1 MNDCVDLCCLRIIAR
16 KLSECLSDDELSIM
30 AASLTALGDMLAVIT
45 ARRDSCK
52 DK

>member
-1 MNDCVDLCCLRIIAR
+1 MNDCVDLYFLSTIDC

-30 AASLTALGDMLAVIT
+30 AASFTELGDMLAVI
-45 ARRDSCK
+45 AVRWDSSK